1 MWTGVRGCVL
11 VCVPLWIYVI
21 HQYSQ
26 YWCVQACGS
35 VNMCV
40 SVGIRC
46 LQECKCAWIWVCT
59 WVCILWNFEC
69 VSVSGFM
76 GVWRCDCECFAY
88 EQLYCVSGCTW
99 VFMFIESASDQC
111 VSWNMYFYGGS
122 ASRIVKFLCH
132 VLCFSCIQK
141 GEPGGTA
148 ILQLFTAQCE
158 VNRVHWWPYQEGRWE
173 CGGRGVSER
182 YSATKRE
189 REIGGT
195 RREGCVC
202 VKPSSK

>member
-1 MWTGVRGCVL
+1 MNMGVHMSMHIV
-11 VCVPLWIYVI
+11 
-21 HQYSQ
+21 
-26 YWCVQACGS
+26 
-35 VNMCV
+35 
-40 SVGIRC
+40 
-46 LQECKCAWIWVCT
+46 KFWVC
-59 WVCILWNFEC
+59 
-69 VSVSGFM
+69 VSGFM

-158 VNRVHWWPYQEGRWE
+158 VNRVHGDLTRKEDGNAGGGE
-173 CGGRGVSER
+173 CQKD
-182 YSATKRE
+182 TLLLRE